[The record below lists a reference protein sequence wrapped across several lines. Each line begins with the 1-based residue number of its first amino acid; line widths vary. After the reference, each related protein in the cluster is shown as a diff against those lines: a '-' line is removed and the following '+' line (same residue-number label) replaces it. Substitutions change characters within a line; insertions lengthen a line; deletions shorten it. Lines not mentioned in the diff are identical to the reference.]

1 MKPKVYTSIDIN
13 EARSPL
19 VRVVHADEWDLLMN
33 ELRYLQGERAAVV
46 AWLRAQS
53 QLTLYD
59 DKPDD
64 IADRIERCEH
74 CAEVTE

>member
-1 MKPKVYTSIDIN
+1 MSKSLLLDTFDAIIGELPRL
-13 EARSPL
+13 ARMATEEERT
-19 VRVVHADEWDLLMN
+19 RVV
-33 ELRYLQGERAAVV
+33 V
-46 AWLRAQS
+46 WLRAQS